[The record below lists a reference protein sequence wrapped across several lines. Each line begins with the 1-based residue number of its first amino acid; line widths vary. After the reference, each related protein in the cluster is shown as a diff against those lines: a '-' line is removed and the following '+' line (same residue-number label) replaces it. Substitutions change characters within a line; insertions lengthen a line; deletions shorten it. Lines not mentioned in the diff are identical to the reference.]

1 MKNELWLGVCAVV
14 ILSGNV
20 YAGEGVA
27 AKTVISDSIY
37 KVDVDDRLAIGDGEK
52 FKDYKLDTETNKS
65 GTIVFG
71 DYDSVTE
78 IGNGV
83 EFSGNE
89 NINGLGGAIYNNG
102 TLNFNGDALFENN
115 SANGNANDIYNK
127 NEMYVNAGTLTIG
140 SGINGSGNL
149 TVKNGATLDIGTST
163 VTQNTAAFEEGSTL
177 ALKINSADEYGRL
190 IVTNGLESAGAN
202 LKATIAQGVFDAA
215 NANKDGLS
223 FQLISGDVNDQFN
236 NSFSNAMYSFEGDGS
251 GNYTVKQIATAAD
264 LAGKENP
271 GLSGAA
277 EAWTDNGGFGNKTQQ
292 DMAEHLNE
300 LAQNNPEAYKKALQ
314 SLTPENSH
322 KIQFATSENTDQVFG
337 AVGSRLSGGCGF
349 YCTGNEGRS
358 SGDEMFQ
365 RSMVWTQGL
374 YNKAKL
380 SRSDGFDAKSS
391 GVAMGAEHY
400 FDLSSKIGF
409 GYAYTNTDIDSLGRE
424 TEVDTH
430 TLFLYGEYKPSRWF
444 VNGIA
449 GYSLGRYDESQ
460 YNGNRAKYDVN
471 SFSLQAM
478 SGYDFVL
485 GNYTLVPQA
494 GLRYT
499 NSGREAYTDSLF
511 QRISSDDADIL
522 TATAGIKLSTEI
534 AVDSCVFLKPELK
547 LAATYDLFNDGGD
560 AQVTLSNGSVYTING
575 RALDRLGF
583 EAGIGI
589 AAELNDSTEV
599 ALGYEGKF
607 RQDYRDHSGLVNY
620 KYKF

>member
-37 KVDVDDRLAIGDGEK
+37 TIDDKFAIGNGEK
-52 FKDYKLDTETNKS
+52 FNDYKLDAEAGKN

-78 IGNGV
+78 IGDSV

-89 NINGLGGAIYNNG
+89 NLNGQGGAIFNRG
-102 TLNFNGDALFENN
+102 ILNFNGDALFVNN
-115 SANGNANDIYNK
+115 SAGGDANDIFNK
-127 NEMYVNAGTLTIG
+127 GEMNINAGTVTIG
-140 SGINGSGNL
+140 SGIGGSGNL
-149 TVKNGATLDIGTST
+149 TVKGGATLDIGTAT
-163 VTQNTAAFEEGSTL
+163 VEQNMATFEKGSTL

-190 IVTNGLESAGAN
+190 IVNYGIENAGAN

-215 NANKDGLS
+215 NGNKDGLS
-223 FQLISGDVNDQFN
+223 FRLISGNVNDQFN
-236 NSFSNAMYSFEGDGS
+236 NSFSNAMYSFEGDGN

-264 LAGKENP
+264 VAGKENP

-314 SLTPENSH
+314 SLAPENSH
-322 KIQFATSENTDQVFG
+322 KIQFATSENTNQVFG

-349 YCTGNEGRS
+349 YCTGSEGRA
-358 SGDEMFQ
+358 SGDEAFQ

-380 SRSDGFDAKSS
+380 SRADGFDAKSS
-391 GVAMGAEHY
+391 GVAMGAERY

-409 GYAYTNTDIDSLGRE
+409 GYAYTSTNIDSFGRE
-424 TEVDTH
+424 TDVDTH

-460 YNGNRAKYDVN
+460 YNGNRTKYDVN

-499 NSGREAYTDSLF
+499 NSEREAYTDSLF
-511 QRISSDDADIL
+511 QRVSADDADIM
-522 TATAGIKLSTEI
+522 TATAGVKLSTEI
-534 AVDSCVFLKPELK
+534 AVNSCVFLKPELK
-547 LAATYDLFNDGGD
+547 LAATYDLINDGAD

-589 AAELNDSTEV
+589 AAELDDSTEV
-599 ALGYEGKF
+599 TLGYEGKF
-607 RQDYRDHSGLVNY
+607 RQDYRDHSGLMNY